1 MMIII
6 MLVYGFVILNL
17 DLGKFHFLYGTK
29 NKGEDKE
36 IAHSTHL
43 SWSIG
48 EGIREEMKHIFINSS
63 PSLGRGKIS
72 TF

>member
-1 MMIII
+1 MG
-6 MLVYGFVILNL
+6 YGI
-17 DLGKFHFLYGTK
+17 K

-36 IAHSTHL
+36 IAHSAHL
-43 SWSIG
+43 SWSMG

-63 PSLGRGKIS
+63 PSQGRGKIS